1 MKKNKEAAVVAGR
14 VLKLGDHI
22 DTDLIY
28 PGKYLTI
35 LDPSEWPRHALEGID
50 PNFPARIHRGD
61 IIVAGENFGC
71 GSSRSQ
77 AVSCLR
83 YAGIGAIVAASFGRI
98 FFRNSINQGLPV
110 IECPTASQSL
120 AEGEPI
126 LIHLLEGFVER
137 QNRRFRFEPL
147 PGLLMDII
155 VSGGLV
161 PYTKEFLLR
170 KEGGEV

>member
-1 MKKNKEAAVVAGR
+1 MENHKEAAVIKGR

-35 LDPSEWPRHALEGID
+35 LDAKEWPRHALEGVD
-50 PNFPARIHRGD
+50 PNFPGRIEHGD

-77 AVSCLR
+77 AVSCLK

-110 IECPTASQSL
+110 IECSTASQSL
-120 AEGEPI
+120 TEGEPI
-126 LIHLLEGFVER
+126 LINFLEGFIKS
-137 QNRRFRFEPL
+137 QNRQLRFEPL
-147 PGLLMDII
+147 PGFLMDII
-155 VSGGLV
+155 TSGGLV
-161 PYTKEFLLR
+161 SFTKEFLLR
-170 KEGGEV
+170 SERGEG